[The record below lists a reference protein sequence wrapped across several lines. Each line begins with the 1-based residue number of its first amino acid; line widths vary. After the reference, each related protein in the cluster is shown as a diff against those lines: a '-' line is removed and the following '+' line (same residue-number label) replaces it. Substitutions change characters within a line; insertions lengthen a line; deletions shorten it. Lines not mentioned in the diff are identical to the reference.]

1 MEEAERLNGRL
12 VHLRPDALDETGDLL
27 AQFLHKR
34 RRHPV
39 EFLRPQ
45 LAAVAE
51 APAQFFEATV
61 GEGQVGDQFVVG
73 DEFGETRRVRR
84 PGAF

>member
-34 RRHPV
+34 RRHPQF
-39 EFLRPQ
+39 ETWGSRGPRSRGSLSQTRPEEE
-45 LAAVAE
+45 L
-51 APAQFFEATV
+51 
-61 GEGQVGDQFVVG
+61 
-73 DEFGETRRVRR
+73 
-84 PGAF
+84 